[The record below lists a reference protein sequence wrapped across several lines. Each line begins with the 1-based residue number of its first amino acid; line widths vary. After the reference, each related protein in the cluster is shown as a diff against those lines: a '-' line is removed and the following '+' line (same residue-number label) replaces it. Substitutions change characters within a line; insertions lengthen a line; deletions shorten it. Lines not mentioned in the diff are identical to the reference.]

1 VKKKLITEIERYKQL
16 MGVVLITEAGK
27 IADDYLPLTPRSIDN
42 LTKSGIDF
50 SNDLSKLSDEFIS
63 RGIKTFDDLS
73 KVVAEKQG
81 LSVNNITDDMI
92 RQYIKSDQ
100 KLYDSILLK
109 ASQAA
114 DKQVDILMKN
124 VNIEKIFSKDPSQ
137 LNSYRVYISTPPS
150 ERNIKVLSDGL
161 STSIDEI
168 EKLIDDIQR
177 GKINGV
183 SSIPKELQ
191 ELYDNL
197 LSKKAEVDEFI
208 NRNPTPQ
215 VSKNIPTEI
224 KWGNL
229 GKGFTISN
237 KITDYSGRYVVMIK
251 DPNGR
256 LRPFYQRTGG
266 GGADEGWAAKG
277 KWVPFYGIADVT
289 LKIFNPKTQ
298 QYELR
303 RVNGWMIKPEN
314 NRMGEDGDDIISSMI
329 GDIVGTNGV
338 KDVDYGLGNFSKSIT
353 STTSDSDMNSWLRSF
368 GYEITPQSG
377 YLKVLQP
384 PNIIHGIP

>member
-114 DKQVDILMKN
+114 DKQVDMLMKN

-150 ERNIKVLSDGL
+150 ERNIKVLSNGL
-161 STSIDEI
+161 SDSIDEV

-208 NRNPTPQ
+208 NRNSTPQ
-215 VSKNIPTEI
+215 VSKNISTEV

>member
-50 SNDLSKLSDEFIS
+50 SNDLSKLSDEFTS

-114 DKQVDILMKN
+114 DKQVNILMKN
-124 VNIEKIFSKDPSQ
+124 VNIEKIFSKNPSQ
-137 LNSYRVYISTPPS
+137 LNTYRVYISTPPS
-150 ERNIKVLSDGL
+150 ERNIKVLSEGL
-161 STSIDEI
+161 SDSIDELGG
-168 EKLIDDIQR
+168 LIDDIQR
-177 GKINGV
+177 GRV
-183 SSIPKELQ
+183 SGISVIPDELM
-191 ELYDNL
+191 ELYNNL

-208 NRNPTPQ
+208 NRKPTPQ
-215 VSKNIPTEI
+215 VSKNIPTEV

-237 KITDYSGRYVVMIK
+237 KITNYDGRYVVMVK
-251 DPNGR
+251 DSNGR

-266 GGADEGWAAKG
+266 GGANEAWAAKG
-277 KWVPFYGIADVT
+277 NWVPFYGIADVT
-289 LKIFNPKTQ
+289 LKIYNKETQ

-303 RVNGWMIKPEN
+303 RVTGWMIKPEN
-314 NRMGEDGDDIISSMI
+314 NRTGEDGDDIISRMI
-329 GDIVGTNGV
+329 GDVVGTNGI

-353 STTSDSDMNSWLRSF
+353 TTNSDSGMNSWLRSF

>member
-1 VKKKLITEIERYKQL
+1 

>member
-1 VKKKLITEIERYKQL
+1 MKKKLITEIERYKQL

>member
-1 VKKKLITEIERYKQL
+1 

-50 SNDLSKLSDEFIS
+50 SNDLSKLSDEFTL

-114 DKQVDILMKN
+114 DKQVDMLIKN

-150 ERNIKVLSDGL
+150 ERNIKVLSNGL
-161 STSIDEI
+161 LDSIDEI

-191 ELYDNL
+191 ELYENL

-215 VSKNIPTEI
+215 ISKNISTEV

-229 GKGFTISN
+229 GKGFSISN
-237 KITDYSGRYVVMIK
+237 KITDYSGRYVVMVK

-277 KWVPFYGIADVT
+277 NWVPFYGIADVS
-289 LKIFNPKTQ
+289 LKIYNPKTQ
-298 QYELR
+298 QYELK

-314 NRMGEDGDDIISSMI
+314 NRMGEDGDDIISRMI

-353 STTSDSDMNSWLRSF
+353 STTSDSGMNSWLRSF

>member
-1 VKKKLITEIERYKQL
+1 

-114 DKQVDILMKN
+114 DKQVDMLMKN

-150 ERNIKVLSDGL
+150 ERNIKVLSNGL
-161 STSIDEI
+161 SDSIDEV

-208 NRNPTPQ
+208 NRNSTPQ
-215 VSKNIPTEI
+215 VSKNISTEV